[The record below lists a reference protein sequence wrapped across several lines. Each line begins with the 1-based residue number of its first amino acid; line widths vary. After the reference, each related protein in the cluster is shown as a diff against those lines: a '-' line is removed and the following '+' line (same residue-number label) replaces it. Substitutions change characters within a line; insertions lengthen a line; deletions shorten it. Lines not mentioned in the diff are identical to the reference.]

1 MNALIE
7 LSLVCLNFE
16 LHITY
21 LLSKTKQ
28 KKKQLDRIKIF
39 KLVMSLFDNKDNS
52 ILNILIVRDNSRRER
67 PLMVVMKQTTLCT
80 VRSM

>member
-21 LLSKTKQ
+21 LLSKTK